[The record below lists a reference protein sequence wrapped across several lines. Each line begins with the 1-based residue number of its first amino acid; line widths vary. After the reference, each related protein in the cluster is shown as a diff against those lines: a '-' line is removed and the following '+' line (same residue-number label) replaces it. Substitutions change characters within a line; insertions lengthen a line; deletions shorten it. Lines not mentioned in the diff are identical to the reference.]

1 MPPNYNP
8 VQNDAIELLTP
19 GDHHLELGGGAG
31 AAGQQKR
38 LGRHTRSASSSSFI
52 HYKAPQQKEEVI
64 PSGNKLASQVNELTF
79 FFSWRRL
86 GCILKHYN
94 RRYHRY

>member
-19 GDHHLELGGGAG
+19 GDHRLELGEGGG
-31 AAGQQKR
+31 GGSGVTAAGQQKR

-64 PSGNKLASQVNELTF
+64 PSGNKLASQVKYRRAF
-79 FFSWRRL
+79 FFFL
-86 GCILKHYN
+86 GVV
-94 RRYHRY
+94 

>member
-8 VQNDAIELLTP
+8 AKNDAIELLTP

-31 AAGQQKR
+31 GSTGTGQQKR

-52 HYKAPQQKEEVI
+52 HYKAPQKKEEVI
-64 PSGNKLASQVNELTF
+64 PSGNKLASQVKY
-79 FFSWRRL
+79 SWSIFL
-86 GCILKHYN
+86 A
-94 RRYHRY
+94 

>member
-19 GDHHLELGGGAG
+19 GDHRLELGEGGSG
-31 AAGQQKR
+31 VTAAGQQKR

-64 PSGNKLASQVNELTF
+64 PSGNKLASQVKYRPSF
-79 FFSWRRL
+79 FFL
-86 GCILKHYN
+86 GVI
-94 RRYHRY
+94 

>member
-1 MPPNYNP
+1 MPPNYHP

-19 GDHHLELGGGAG
+19 GDHHHLELGGAG
-31 AAGQQKR
+31 GGSATGQPKR

-64 PSGNKLASQVNELTF
+64 PSGNKLASQVKCTLY
-79 FFSWRRL
+79 FSW
-86 GCILKHYN
+86 
-94 RRYHRY
+94 HRWALH